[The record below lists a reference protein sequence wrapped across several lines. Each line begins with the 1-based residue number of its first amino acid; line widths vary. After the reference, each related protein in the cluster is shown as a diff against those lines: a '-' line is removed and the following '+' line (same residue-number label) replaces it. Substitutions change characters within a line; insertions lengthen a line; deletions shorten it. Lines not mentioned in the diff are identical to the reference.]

1 MNYVNYQNSEKPRSA
16 DSIDV
21 FPNPTDLG
29 RFVVAGL
36 EEGSQVTLMTIT
48 GQELDQILTTEVS
61 LTVQIPSGYKGLL
74 IVQIRTIDGVVS
86 TKKVIA
92 R

>member
-1 MNYVNYQNSEKPRSA
+1 
-16 DSIDV
+16 
-21 FPNPTDLG
+21 
-29 RFVVAGL
+29 
-36 EEGSQVTLMTIT
+36 MTIT

-61 LTVQIPSGYKGLL
+61 LTVQIPDGYKGLL